1 MKTVIGQVLSSKPI
15 SLKKATSTLSTF
27 VSTEN
32 GASPAICAYLRR
44 ALASFKELR
53 QHEKELRDPRSK
65 QRQYRS
71 KSETLSDVSQKQ
83 KRDQPESNITSRNP
97 IEKPTRIV
105 VSDEGKREKH
115 KKNKQKG
122 VFGKFGDNGSEVG
135 ESRDTE
141 IKVKIEPEENPG
153 RRDEGNVVMESERKK
168 HKKKRII
175 AEEIKE
181 EKHKKNEQKG
191 VFGKYGDNGSEVGKS
206 KGTEIKVKI
215 EPEENSGRR
224 DEGNVGMESERKKH
238 KKKKIIAEEIKE
250 ESKELGLA
258 DSYSVGPQRN
268 KRKKKEI
275 NDAGDFKNNGIKT
288 EDRDGGLAILP
299 VLYLETGG
307 DFVSKQSTGLAHRA

>member
-1 MKTVIGQVLSSKPI
+1 MKMVIGEVLSSKPI

-53 QHEKELRDPRSK
+53 QHEKELRDPRSE

-71 KSETLSDVSQKQ
+71 KSETLSDVSHKQ
-83 KRDQPESNITSRNP
+83 KRDQPESNITTGNP
-97 IEKPTRIV
+97 IERDEKPTRIV
-105 VSDEGKREKH
+105 VSAHRIGDEGKSEKH

-135 ESRDTE
+135 ESR
-141 IKVKIEPEENPG
+141 
-153 RRDEGNVVMESERKK
+153 
-168 HKKKRII
+168 
-175 AEEIKE
+175 
-181 EKHKKNEQKG
+181 
-191 VFGKYGDNGSEVGKS
+191 
-206 KGTEIKVKI
+206 GTEIKVKV
-215 EPEENSGRR
+215 EPEENPGRR
-224 DEGNVGMESERKKH
+224 DEGNVGMESERKKD

-258 DSYSVGPQRN
+258 DSYSVEPQSN
-268 KRKKKEI
+268 KRKKKKEI

-288 EDRDGGLAILP
+288 EDRDDSVKMGIEE
-299 VLYLETGG
+299 VKEE
-307 DFVSKQSTGLAHRA
+307 SKKRKNAEVEEKAEDGSEEQRSKKKKRKTN